1 MNKMQDINELF
12 EEERERLIAEYK
24 AIPKEVLDAEEARR
38 SAKFQEEQAKRDAHK
53 MEELEDYFV
62 ANGRQ
67 IYKDVA
73 RELVVMRKTQTEDS
87 WIHYGE
93 GEPVVG
99 ICLED
104 GEQRVV
110 LYYSFEDL
118 DTYKVI

>member
-1 MNKMQDINELF
+1 MHNTQDIFELAN
-12 EEERERLIAEYK
+12 EERERLLAEFK
-24 AIPKEVLDAEEARR
+24 STPEETINEEEARKH
-38 SAKFQEEQAKRDAHK
+38 AKFQEEQERIKAHK
-53 MEELEDYFV
+53 MEELENYFV

-93 GEPVVG
+93 GKPAVG